1 MQSRRSILSALALSS
16 GMAFG
21 TAAMAADLPKSGTI
35 KTHIGLK
42 ENSVAVPVGE
52 KHVLFANTT
61 GAVIYNDAGNG
72 PLHGDAW
79 NCAYSVDFDNGAAKL
94 QGYCASGD
102 GSGLDRIF
110 VTFSGTGSGTGG
122 AGTGVITGGTG
133 RYSGIQGKLTYQC
146 KPADAAQGI
155 YNCTQQF
162 DYQLQ

>member
-1 MQSRRSILSALALSS
+1 M
-16 GMAFG
+16 
-21 TAAMAADLPKSGTI
+21 
-35 KTHIGLK
+35 
-42 ENSVAVPVGE
+42 
-52 KHVLFANTT
+52 FANTT

-102 GSGLDRIF
+102 ASGLDRIF
-110 VTFSGTGSGTGG
+110 VTFSGTGNGTGG
-122 AGTGVITGGTG
+122 AGNGVITGGTG
-133 RYSGIQGKLTYQC
+133 RYSGIQGKLAYQC

-155 YNCTQQF
+155 YNCTQLF